1 MGETMAGT
9 LSHQMRP
16 YGWEGF
22 QEYNLTYLTRA
33 RGLSFQGADVMY
45 ILNADHLMLIELVRC
60 PTGNLE
66 IGMADLSE
74 EFYAEWPIRKKL
86 DAENYTR
93 RFWARANRYEITAK
107 TFLDG
112 RERAGYRLKDVHG
125 ERYRCPY
132 GMISLEAIADSPC
145 FISLPHFWGNEI
157 WGGLEAR
164 EVYFNTNDDRRLHSF
179 YIDVEPISGQTVREA
194 RRFQFNFRIERN
206 MQFPQIVSS
215 QERCEVPTADF
226 SKNGYGSFILT
237 VAKHCDSKQRSLKFR
252 SDCSTRHSMVLQ
264 LPWLLLCLEQY
275 HGLHK
280 PKRGL
285 ISKAHLHRLTLYAM

>member
-1 MGETMAGT
+1 
-9 LSHQMRP
+9 MRP

-93 RFWARANRYEITAK
+93 RFWARANRYETTAK

-145 FISLPHFWGNEI
+145 FISLPHFWGLRP
-157 WGGLEAR
+157 GR
-164 EVYFNTNDDRRLHSF
+164 S
-179 YIDVEPISGQTVREA
+179 ISIQMTIVGS
-194 RRFQFNFRIERN
+194 
-206 MQFPQIVSS
+206 IVS
-215 QERCEVPTADF
+215 T
-226 SKNGYGSFILT
+226 
-237 VAKHCDSKQRSLKFR
+237 
-252 SDCSTRHSMVLQ
+252 
-264 LPWLLLCLEQY
+264 
-275 HGLHK
+275 
-280 PKRGL
+280 
-285 ISKAHLHRLTLYAM
+285 LTLSPSLARLFVKPVVFNSTFA